1 MRISPNNQPGTHFG
15 AGYLWA
21 MILMAI
27 ALLIPSTAHA
37 AQGVSVR
44 VDPEEV
50 GVGGMVTYRITAQVE
65 GNHAIRIH
73 NDPEFDNSFRIQ
85 ATSDAPGLSVH
96 NGHAR
101 RSLTRTYRLRVTRE
115 GNFTIN
121 APQITLGDQIVT
133 PESVKLRVVA
143 GTPAP
148 KSANGAPNSADIS
161 RDPAFIEHHLAPTSK
176 PYIGQQITLSYA
188 LLSDAFKNNISPH
201 PPDEPSFDDF
211 WVEDL
216 SQDFAG
222 QRQTIRRAG
231 TMFTRTNLRAYAL
244 FPLSAGSA
252 QIEALEMNAIVTGRF
267 GRRELARLSTDPID
281 IEVRPLPANP
291 PESFREGNVGEWK
304 FEVTADRLS
313 AKMGDP
319 ITVRVRA
326 SGSGQVRRVTLPAL
340 PAIEGVEVAGKRSN
354 TDPTITSG
362 IVGGTRTDEY
372 TLVAQREGEVVIPEL
387 EFGYFDP
394 IEERYKTQR
403 SAQTPIQIQGGEVAL
418 IDQSAQTPSE
428 PASATEPENPSEA
441 LLKTLDAPRDT
452 ISAPAAR
459 SPLAGHPA
467 YWFFLAL
474 PLLGIAGLGLERP
487 LRRRINARQ
496 PRQGRTK
503 SYQKARAI
511 LRDASNA
518 LAESPQNSYLLL
530 DAIRDALHI
539 YATEV
544 AQIPAGDVSA
554 AKLPDHLKKR
564 GVSAALADRLGELLR
579 EIQDLRYSPTHAS
592 AHTPQQWVEICQN
605 CLRELEQERR
615 KNIWSASAVQLLLS
629 VFFVT
634 LICPM
639 AILSIPSPA
648 LANAPAQAEEPT
660 AQTATEL
667 HQQAL
672 NAQNNGDWQ
681 GAAALWARA
690 LDANPESVDIL
701 FNLALAHAHSHHFG
715 HARLYLERASLLRPN
730 DRQVERNLKKIRRLI
745 RLHQVEA
752 ARGALSAS
760 TRVDT
765 STEGLFWWS
774 VLTQITPNALAM
786 TLLIFAWLL
795 LITQIAGRFLRS
807 SATQRTLK
815 VISWFFVCGVVCG
828 ALLWVAR
835 ARIVP
840 NIRPAVIMTDGILL
854 RDGPSTHAG
863 LIELDT
869 MAVPGVMVPT
879 SAENDDWVKLNF
891 TADTAAWTQVDN
903 IEYVAPR

>member
-1 MRISPNNQPGTHFG
+1 
-15 AGYLWA
+15 
-21 MILMAI
+21 MIWTLIM
-27 ALLIPSTAHA
+27 LLTPAAAHA
-37 AQGVSVR
+37 AHAVKVR

-50 GVGGMVTYRITAQVE
+50 GVGGVVTYQISAQIE

-85 ATSDAPGLSVH
+85 ATSDAPGLSVY

-101 RSLTRTYRLRVTRE
+101 RSLTRTYRLRVTRQ
-115 GNFTIN
+115 GTFTIK
-121 APQITLGDQIVT
+121 APQVTLGDQVVT
-133 PESVKLRVVA
+133 PESVEVRVVA

-148 KSANGAPNSADIS
+148 NSASSAPPPADAA
-161 RDPAFIEHHLAPTSK
+161 RDAAFIQHQLAPTDT
-176 PYIGQQITLSYA
+176 PYVGQQITLSYA

-211 WVEDL
+211 WVDDL

-222 QRQTIRRAG
+222 QRQTIRHAG
-231 TMFTRTNLRAYAL
+231 SMFTRTNLRAYAL

-252 QIEALEMNAIVTGRF
+252 QIEPLQMNAIVTSRF
-267 GRRELARLSTDPID
+267 GRRELKRLSAEPID
-281 IEVRPLPANP
+281 IEVRPLPADP
-291 PESFREGNVGEWK
+291 PASFREGNVGEWK
-304 FEVTADRLS
+304 FEVTADRLA
-313 AKMGDP
+313 AKMGEP

-340 PAIEGVEVAGKRSN
+340 PPIEGVEVAGKRSN
-354 TDPTITSG
+354 SKPTITKG

-418 IDQSAQTPSE
+418 VDQSVQTPS
-428 PASATEPENPSEA
+428 APEREAQPEDPSEA
-441 LLKTLDAPRDT
+441 LLKTLDAPRDR
-452 ISAPAAR
+452 ISTRAAR
-459 SPLAGHPA
+459 SPFAGSPIF
-467 YWFFLAL
+467 WIFLAF
-474 PLLGIAGLGLERP
+474 PLLGVAGLRLEGP
-487 LRRRINARQ
+487 LRRRILARQ

-511 LRDASNA
+511 LQEAAQAHADSAQDPHRF
-518 LAESPQNSYLLL
+518 L
-530 DAIRDALHI
+530 DAIRDALHL

-544 AQIPAGDVSA
+544 AQVPAGDVTA
-554 AKLPDHLKKR
+554 LKLPGHLKAR
-564 GVSAALADRLGELLR
+564 GVPPELADRLGELLGA
-579 EIQDLRYSPTHAS
+579 IQDLRYSPTHAS
-592 AHTPQQWVEICQN
+592 EHTPEQWVEICQD
-605 CLRELEQERR
+605 CLQELEQQRR
-615 KNIWSASAVQLLLS
+615 AKRWSASAVQLILS
-629 VFFVT
+629 VLFVA
-634 LICPM
+634 LVS
-639 AILSIPSPA
+639 AIAAFSFPSVA
-648 LANAPAQAEEPT
+648 QANAPALDEEPA
-660 AQTATEL
+660 AQTGEDL

-672 NAQNNGDWQ
+672 RAQNDGDWQ
-681 GAAALWARA
+681 GAAALWTRA
-690 LDANPESVDIL
+690 LEANPGSVDLL
-701 FNLALAHAHSHHFG
+701 FNLALAHAHSHQFG
-715 HARLYLERASLLRPN
+715 HARLYLERASVLAPN

-752 ARGALSAS
+752 ARGQLSAS

-774 VLTQITPNALAM
+774 VLTQITPNALAI

-795 LITQIAGRFLRS
+795 FMAQLTRRFLRS
-807 SATQRTLK
+807 SVAQRALN
-815 VISWFFVCGVVCG
+815 VASWVFVCGVVCG
-828 ALLWVAR
+828 ALVWVAR

-854 RDGPSTHAG
+854 RDGPSSHAG
-863 LIELDT
+863 LVELDT
-869 MAVPGVMVPT
+869 MVVPGVLVPT
-879 SAENDDWVKLNF
+879 SAQTDDWVKLRF

-903 IEYVAPR
+903 IEFVAPR